1 MPSALGLLIAI
12 VAWVGVAHVAVWSWN
27 RHVAVLVASGLQVDD
42 ADTPLGVGR
51 LARRHTPGWTAAI
64 LVFFLLLGL
73 ADFPLWQ
80 SLGFAGLLSLV
91 YGTNE
96 VAREESERDESEPK
110 GVPLFG
116 RLRDAAWYR
125 LLAVAEWASYLAS
138 IVFGAYLLLELVA

>member
-1 MPSALGLLIAI
+1 MSA
-12 VAWVGVAHVAVWSWN
+12 
-27 RHVAVLVASGLQVDD
+27 
-42 ADTPLGVGR
+42 GR
-51 LARRHTPGWTAAI
+51 VARRHTPGWTAAI
-64 LVFFLLLGL
+64 FVFFVLLGL

-80 SLGFAGLLSLV
+80 SLAFGGLLSLV

-96 VAREESERDESEPK
+96 VAREENERVESEPK

-138 IVFGAYLLLELVA
+138 IVFGAYLLLSLFT